1 MRAGVLTAVLIGAV
15 AVGGAAIAFP
25 REARLA
31 WQVVTGAIVT
41 PGIADTPQVEAA
53 PEAAAL
59 IRAAEGQVGVTTVYD
74 PAYVGLRFP
83 GGDVPAD
90 RGVCTDV
97 LVRALRV
104 AHGVDLQA
112 AVNADMKAN
121 FAKYPANWGLSRTDR
136 NIDHRRVPN
145 LQKLLARMGAEVDL
159 SSDPQAFQPGDV
171 VTSMLPGNLPHLMI
185 VTDRMGADGAL
196 MVVHN
201 IGAGARVED
210 RLFEFPLTGHY
221 RLSPEVLARLKA
233 VQG

>member
-1 MRAGVLTAVLIGAV
+1 MRAGFLATTMICAIAL
-15 AVGGAAIAFP
+15 GGAAMAFP

-41 PGIADTPQVEAA
+41 PGIADTPQVAA
-53 PEAAAL
+53 TPEATAL

-74 PAYVGLRFP
+74 PAYVGLAFP
-83 GGDVPAD
+83 GGDVPAE

-97 LVRALRV
+97 LIRALRV

-145 LQKLLARMGAEVDL
+145 LQTLLARMGAEVDL
-159 SSDPQAFQPGDV
+159 TSDPAAFQPGDI
-171 VTSMLPGNLPHLMI
+171 VTSMLPGNLPHIMI
-185 VTDRMGADGAL
+185 VTDRRGADGVL

-210 RLFEFPLTGHY
+210 MLFEYPLTGQY
-221 RLSPEVLARLKA
+221 RLSPQVLARLA
-233 VQG
+233 ALQG